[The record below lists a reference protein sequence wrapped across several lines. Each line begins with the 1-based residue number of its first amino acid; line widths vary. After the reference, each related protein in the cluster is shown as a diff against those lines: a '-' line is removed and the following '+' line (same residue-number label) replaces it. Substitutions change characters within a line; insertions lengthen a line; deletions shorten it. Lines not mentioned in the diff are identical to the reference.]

1 MPLDRSLDQADE
13 VCGKIL
19 RLDQTLLPAQPNQ
32 RRLVIAHVEIG
43 ASDFYQRDG
52 VGTSLDVGKAD
63 SANVHASRV
72 ATDLCLDLYGTLVRV
87 ESAADFVHLVNQG

>member
-63 SANVHASRV
+63 SASQAIMCTLPALRQTFASIFMV
-72 ATDLCLDLYGTLVRV
+72 PWY
-87 ESAADFVHLVNQG
+87 E